1 MNDLDLIDES
11 KGVGVDTQS
20 YIPLAPR
27 QQRFMELYLDVDSKT
42 FGNCYQSAIGAGFT
56 DQTARNLTH
65 NKPKWYSDLIGQN
78 SGIQAEH
85 LLLKLT
91 DIINDSNETTQNK
104 LRAIDMLMKNK
115 GMYQT
120 SVQSLAFN
128 QINIQSVLD

>member
-1 MNDLDLIDES
+1 MNNLDLIDEL
-11 KGVGVDTQS
+11 KEVGVDTQS

-78 SGIQAEH
+78 SGIQPEH

-91 DIINDSNETTQNK
+91 GIINDSNETTQNK
-104 LRAIDMLMKNK
+104 LRAIDMLMKHK

-120 SVQSLAFN
+120 SPHSLAFN